1 MCKYCEVENRE
12 VLCDDG
18 YALLYIMNNL
28 GGTPQLVYSTGERG
42 RIEYQPI
49 SYCPICGTRLAS
61 FENLQTTERG
71 VLKNEN

>member
-12 VLCDDG
+12 VLNDDG

-28 GGTPQLVYSTGERG
+28 GQTPQLVYSTGERG